1 MQKKKK
7 QIQPEIEYPYNLIE
21 GKILKIN
28 HSAPRSLVLDADT
41 SKISTAKS
49 PSMEKIIK
57 LTPETKLVLYDMST
71 KKESSLIFSRFRKG
85 DCIVIS
91 TKEPTYEKID
101 QISKFTAIKISKFI
115 NYQKSK

>member
-1 MQKKKK
+1 MRKRKK
-7 QIQPEIEYPYNLIE
+7 QIQPALEYPHNLIE

-28 HSAPRSLVLDADT
+28 YSIPRSLILNVDT
-41 SKISTAKS
+41 SKISTAKAS
-49 PSMEKIIK
+49 SMKKTIK
-57 LTPETKLVLYDMST
+57 LTPKTKLVLYDMAT
-71 KKESSLIFSRFRKG
+71 KKESPLMFSRFRKG

-101 QISKFTAIKISKFI
+101 EISKFTATKMSKFV